1 MNRVFDTEQYSKVA
15 EDVSA
20 NLNPRTKPTLVDV
33 LKTVT
38 DKLVDQ
44 EPYIKLAVNFEA
56 LEVSEE

>member
-1 MNRVFDTEQYSKVA
+1 VA
-15 EDVSA
+15 A

-44 EPYIKLAVNFEA
+44 EPYIKLAVDFEA
-56 LEVSEE
+56 LEVSEEE